1 MATKARIGILTTT
14 KIAKTIEVAYEGY
27 PEYTGELL
35 KTAFKTPKQVR
46 ALIEKGDIIQL
57 EANLSDIEQ
66 DEVMGTAQTHRFVG
80 DLSTLANDTFAEYI
94 YLYQEATKTWYLLE
108 EGALKSL

>member
-1 MATKARIGILTTT
+1 MATRARIGILTTS

-35 KTAFKTPKQVR
+35 KTAFKTAKQVR
-46 ALIEKGDIIQL
+46 ALVEKGDIIQL

-66 DEVMGTAQTHRFVG
+66 DDVMGKTQTHRFVG
-80 DLSTLANDTFAEYI
+80 DLSTFTNDTFAEYI
-94 YLYQEATKTWYLLE
+94 YLYQEATKTWHMLE
-108 EGALKSL
+108 EGALRPL